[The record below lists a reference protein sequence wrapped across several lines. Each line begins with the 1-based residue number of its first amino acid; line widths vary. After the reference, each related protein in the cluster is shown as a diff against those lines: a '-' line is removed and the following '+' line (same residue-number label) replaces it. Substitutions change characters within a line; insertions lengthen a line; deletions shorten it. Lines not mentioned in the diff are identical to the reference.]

1 MRRLV
6 LASLSLFLVAGC
18 KPKTPKEPAFDAD
31 AKSGPDGKRV
41 GARSIRPNTP
51 VNDDV
56 NYQGQ
61 DQTDWFSVQ
70 LTGHTGVLTTE
81 LSWSNETSDLMVDV
95 FDEWGT
101 QLSASPPRSAGV
113 RNKKLLA
120 QIDKPGT
127 YFLRVT
133 APNKTDGSA
142 YSLVA
147 KWDVPPEPVAQT
159 EPEPPAPPPVEKKK
173 KREPREPRPEREK
186 SSDTVQGR
194 VVSAYRD
201 GDSLTL
207 HIDKGSAAGVKPG
220 MKGTV
225 LSGASGE
232 DALDGGE
239 FSITQ
244 VLDANKSLAK
254 TSLRSIGKNTRV
266 VITLG
271 H

>member
-6 LASLSLFLVAGC
+6 LASLSLSLVAGC
-18 KPKTPKEPAFDAD
+18 HSKTPGEPPFDAD
-31 AKSGPDGKRV
+31 LKSGPDGKRI
-41 GARSIRPNTP
+41 GARAIRPNTS
-51 VNDDV
+51 VSDEV

-61 DQTDWFSVQ
+61 DQTDWYSVR
-70 LTGHTGVLTTE
+70 LDGHTGLLTTE
-81 LSWSNETSDLMVDV
+81 LSWTRETSDLMVDV
-95 FDEWGT
+95 FDEWGV

-113 RNKKLLA
+113 RNKRLLA

-133 APNKTDGSA
+133 APSKTDGSP
-142 YSLVA
+142 YTLVA
-147 KWDVPPEPVAQT
+147 KWDVPPEPLAQS
-159 EPEPPAPPPVEKKK
+159 EPEPPPVEKKK
-173 KREPREPRPEREK
+173 KQREPRMVEQHER
-186 SSDTVQGR
+186 SSDTMQGR

-220 MKGTV
+220 MKGNV
-225 LSGASGE
+225 LLGPSGE
-232 DALDGGE
+232 EALDGGE

-244 VLDANKSLAK
+244 VLDANKSLARS
-254 TSLRSIGKNTRV
+254 SLRSIGKNTRV

-271 H
+271 R

>member
-6 LASLSLFLVAGC
+6 LASVALSLIAGC
-18 KPKTPKEPAFDAD
+18 HSKTPGEPPFDSD
-31 AKSGPDGKRV
+31 AKSGPDGKRA
-41 GARSIRPNTP
+41 GARVIRPNTP
-51 VNDDV
+51 VSDEV
-56 NYQGQ
+56 SYQLQ
-61 DQTDWFSVQ
+61 DRTDWYAVR
-70 LTGHTGVLTTE
+70 LDGHTGLLTTE
-81 LSWSNETSDLMVDV
+81 LSWNVETSDLMVDV
-95 FDEWGT
+95 FDEWGV

-113 RNKKLLA
+113 RSKRLLA

-133 APNKTDGSA
+133 APGKTDGSP
-142 YSLVA
+142 YTLIA
-147 KWDVPPEPVAQT
+147 KWDMPPEPVAQT
-159 EPEPPAPPPVEKKK
+159 EPEPPAPVEKKK
-173 KREPREPRPEREK
+173 RREPRVVEPHER
-186 SSDTVQGR
+186 SSDSVQGR

-225 LSGASGE
+225 LLGASGE
-232 DALDGGE
+232 EALEGGE

-244 VLDANKSLAK
+244 VLDANKSLARS
-254 TSLRSIGKNTRV
+254 SLRSIGKNTRV